1 MINLAEYT
9 TITEEQFG
17 SMQFDSG
24 VILSD
29 FDPTN
34 PTDITGDKILFA
46 TTGDISINAGKEL
59 VDLGEDVNNLHGQL
73 KELQYLSTR
82 SHTVT
87 FTALNLDAIT
97 LAYALGA
104 ADTSSITGSNTGSQV
119 SLRNYIKL
127 SDFKDIWWVGMLIGG
142 GVVAVNLKNAL
153 STDDVSLSTTKDGKG
168 NLSVTLTAFG
178 TIRDLTLVPITYYY
192 LPEIKITLDKEDIT
206 LTVEGTTT
214 ITASISVPTYMTNVT
229 VTWTTPGTTVSV
241 TADPQNQN
249 QATITAL
256 REGRTILYATLRGE
270 TESGVAARAAHCY
283 VTVTS
288 GV

>member
-9 TITEEQFG
+9 TITEQQFS

-24 VILSD
+24 VILSN

-46 TTGDISINAGKEL
+46 TTGDISITSGKEI

-73 KELQYLSTR
+73 KELQYLSNRTN
-82 SHTVT
+82 TVSI
-87 FTALNLDAIT
+87 TALNLDAAT

-104 ADTSSITGSNTGSQV
+104 AKTSRVTGSNVAEQV
-119 SLRNYIKL
+119 ELKNFLEL
-127 SDFKDIWWVGMLIGG
+127 SDFKDVWWVGMLIGG

-153 STDDVSLSTTKDGKG
+153 STDDVALSTSKDGKG

-192 LPEIKITLDKEDIT
+192 IPEMSVSLNKQNITLSVGGTSNLEAVISKPSTISD
-206 LTVEGTTT
+206 VTTT
-214 ITASISVPTYMTNVT
+214 WKSMNTNVATVAADSEDETKAT
-229 VTWTTPGTTVSV
+229 VTAVKAGKSAVVVSV
-241 TADPQNQN
+241 TDGKGTT
-249 QATITAL
+249 ATSTCYITV
-256 REGRTILYATLRGE
+256 
-270 TESGVAARAAHCY
+270 ESGV
-283 VTVTS
+283 
-288 GV
+288 

>member
-9 TITEEQFG
+9 TITEQQFS

-24 VILSD
+24 VILSN

-46 TTGDISINAGKEL
+46 TTGDISITSGKEI

-73 KELQYLSTR
+73 KELQYLSNRTN
-82 SHTVT
+82 TVS
-87 FTALNLDAIT
+87 FTALNLDAAT

-104 ADTSSITGSNTGSQV
+104 AKTSRVTGSNVAEQV
-119 SLRNYIKL
+119 ELKNFLEL
-127 SDFKDIWWVGMLIGG
+127 SDFKDVWWVGMLIGG

-153 STDDVSLSTTKDGKG
+153 STDDVALSTSKDGKG

-192 LPEIKITLDKEDIT
+192 IPEMSVSLNKQNITLSVGGTSNLEAVISKPSTISD
-206 LTVEGTTT
+206 VTTT
-214 ITASISVPTYMTNVT
+214 WKSMNTNVATVAADSEDETKAT
-229 VTWTTPGTTVSV
+229 VTAVKAGKSAVVVSV
-241 TADPQNQN
+241 TDGKGTT
-249 QATITAL
+249 ATSTCYITV
-256 REGRTILYATLRGE
+256 
-270 TESGVAARAAHCY
+270 ESGV
-283 VTVTS
+283 
-288 GV
+288 

>member
-9 TITEEQFG
+9 TITEQQFS

-24 VILSD
+24 VVLSS

-46 TTGDISINAGKEL
+46 TTGDISITSGKEI
-59 VDLGEDVNNLHGQL
+59 VDLGEDVNNLHGRL
-73 KELQYLSTR
+73 KELQYLSNRTN
-82 SHTVT
+82 TVS
-87 FTALNLDAIT
+87 FTALNLDAAT

-104 ADTSSITGSNTGSQV
+104 ATTSRVTGSNVAQQV
-119 SLRNYIKL
+119 ELKNFLEL
-127 SDFKDIWWVGMLIGG
+127 SDFKDVWWVGMLIGG

-153 STDDVSLSTTKDGKG
+153 STDDVSLSTSKDGKG

-192 LPEIKITLDKEDIT
+192 IPEMSVSIDNQNITLAPNGT
-206 LTVEGTTT
+206 QLLTATISKPATILSVTSTWRSMNTNVATVAVDAQDDTKATVTAVAAGKSAVVVTTT
-214 ITASISVPTYMTNVT
+214 DGHGVT
-229 VTWTTPGTTVSV
+229 VTST
-241 TADPQNQN
+241 
-249 QATITAL
+249 
-256 REGRTILYATLRGE
+256 
-270 TESGVAARAAHCY
+270 CY
-283 VTVTS
+283 ITVTS